1 MITIHLVN
9 HKLGRLVRKSSPNSV
24 SRRMSNIVNG
34 YLNIFMMVCESLM
47 NNLKTNLSL
56 LLLGLKSKL
65 RKQIHIA
72 EYHLSIMVIFGEDGE
87 LIDCPS
93 QSLALK
99 WLREVYKLHIYAKPY
114 WPQGNMRNKMS
125 WQGFI
130 VDLNTINGDSQCYAD
145 SYEEA
150 IESRIRF
157 ALEKLI

>member
-1 MITIHLVN
+1 MITEDYVSYEIAKLLKEKGFDVPCRQAYFNGSLVDYT
-9 HKLGRLVRKSSPNSV
+9 LYG
-24 SRRMSNIVNG
+24 
-34 YLNIFMMVCESLM
+34 FC
-47 NNLKTNLSL
+47 
-56 LLLGLKSKL
+56 
-65 RKQIHIA
+65 
-72 EYHLSIMVIFGEDGE
+72 DGE
-87 LIDCPS
+87 LLDCPS

-114 WPQGNMRNKMS
+114 WPQGDMRNKMS